1 MRKEV
6 EQEECEDCK
15 DADDDEDIAAS
26 FIHKTEYTT
35 IHYYVQRTR
44 GLTPNFAAALGGS
57 KEQIRTTD
65 RFLFQDRKS
74 NIRRADQRGWAA
86 ASPPRKR

>member
-26 FIHKTEYTT
+26 FIHTTEYTM

-44 GLTPNFAAALGGS
+44 GLTPQIRGGS
-57 KEQIRTTD
+57 
-65 RFLFQDRKS
+65 
-74 NIRRADQRGWAA
+74 RRQQGAD
-86 ASPPRKR
+86 

>member
-26 FIHKTEYTT
+26 FIHKTEYTM

-44 GLTPNFAAALGGS
+44 GLTGPSGF
-57 KEQIRTTD
+57 RV
-65 RFLFQDRKS
+65 R
-74 NIRRADQRGWAA
+74 
-86 ASPPRKR
+86 

>member
-6 EQEECEDCK
+6 EQEECEDRK

-26 FIHKTEYTT
+26 FIHKTEYTM

-44 GLTPNFAAALGGS
+44 GLTPNFAAALGANYE
-57 KEQIRTTD
+57 K
-65 RFLFQDRKS
+65 
-74 NIRRADQRGWAA
+74 IRRRD
-86 ASPPRKR
+86 